1 MGFGI
6 QSQGKQGMMTRRT
19 MIGGV
24 AGAAGA
30 ATAATALAATP
41 ALPDRVFVHHVYFW
55 LKAPGDAQA
64 REALIDGLRT
74 LTAVPEVLWSHI
86 GVPAESERGVVD
98 DSYSVSWLV
107 FLADKAAEDRY
118 QVDPVHLKFVED
130 CSHLWER
137 VVVYDTQPVAS

>member
-1 MGFGI
+1 MV
-6 QSQGKQGMMTRRT
+6 TRRT
-19 MIGGV
+19 MIGG
-24 AGAAGA
+24 AAGLAGVA
-30 ATAATALAATP
+30 AAGTALAQAP

-64 REALIDGLRT
+64 REALIAGLRT

-86 GVPAESERGVVD
+86 GVPAASERGVVD

-118 QVDPVHLKFVED
+118 QIDPIHLKFVAD

-137 VVVYDTQPVAS
+137 VVVYDTEQVEG

>member
-1 MGFGI
+1 MV
-6 QSQGKQGMMTRRT
+6 TRRT
-19 MIGGV
+19 MIGGAAGLAGLAV
-24 AGAAGA
+24 AG
-30 ATAATALAATP
+30 TAMAQTP

-64 REALIDGLRT
+64 REALIAGLRT

-86 GVPAESERGVVD
+86 GVPAASERGVVD

-118 QVDPVHLKFVED
+118 QVDPIHLKFVED
-130 CSHLWER
+130 CSALWER
-137 VVVYDTQPVAS
+137 VVVYDTEQVSG

>member
-1 MGFGI
+1 MV
-6 QSQGKQGMMTRRT
+6 TRRT
-19 MIGGV
+19 MIGG
-24 AGAAGA
+24 AAGLA
-30 ATAATALAATP
+30 GIASAGTALAQTP
-41 ALPDRVFVHHVYFW
+41 ALPGRVFVHHVYFW

-64 REALIDGLRT
+64 REALIAGLRK

-137 VVVYDTQPVAS
+137 VVVYDAEQVAG

>member
-1 MGFGI
+1 MV
-6 QSQGKQGMMTRRT
+6 TRRT
-19 MIGGV
+19 MIGGAAGLAGVAV
-24 AGAAGA
+24 AG
-30 ATAATALAATP
+30 TAMAQTP

-64 REALIDGLRT
+64 REALMAGLRT

-86 GVPAESERGVVD
+86 GVPATSERGVVD

-118 QVDPVHLKFVED
+118 QVDPIHLKFVED
-130 CSHLWER
+130 CSPLWER
-137 VVVYDTQPVAS
+137 VVVYDTEQAAP